1 MMVSVIV
8 VVVVVKLMI
17 VYVCMFVYITVNEPC
32 DDTFLDDESVK
43 NTCRLEERGICLMV
57 YLYNI
62 CIYIYMCVY
71 FLCFDFTIVEVE

>member
-1 MMVSVIV
+1 MMVSVIVVV

-62 CIYIYMCVY
+62 YVCVY

>member
-62 CIYIYMCVY
+62 CVCV
-71 FLCFDFTIVEVE
+71 FVF